1 MMSNAKKIFSCNNCG
16 AKYPKWMG
24 MCGQC
29 GEWNTVE
36 EEIIQSKN
44 KNEPKFILNTTKVKE
59 IKEINYETNE
69 RIETND
75 SELNRVLGGGI
86 VPGSLILISGEPGIG
101 KSTLILQLS
110 ISTKRKVLYV
120 SGEESQQQI
129 KLRADRISK
138 IQTECYILTETNL
151 ELILNSVESLM
162 PEIIV
167 VDSIQTIQTNSIDN
181 IQGSTPQIKECTST
195 LIKLAKQTG
204 IPIFVIG
211 HITKDGNIAGPK
223 VLEHMVDVVLN
234 FEGDKNNLFRILRSK
249 KNRFGSTSEIGI
261 YEMLDKGL
269 VIVENPSE
277 LFTSNRNKELSG
289 NCIGI
294 TLDGIRPIMIEIQAL
309 VSSAVYGTPQR
320 ISNGFN
326 SKRLNMLLAVL
337 EKKVGFKIGIKDIFI
352 NITGG
357 IKIDD
362 PALDLAVIFSI
373 LSSNTN
379 LNIENDICLC
389 AEIGLSGELRSVKN
403 IDIRISEAERLGYKK
418 IIVSQNSKIRAKSS
432 KIKILKFS
440 KLSNVVKEVF
450 KEQD

>member
-1 MMSNAKKIFSCNNCG
+1 MAITKKIYSCNNCG

-24 MCGQC
+24 QCSQC
-29 GEWNTVE
+29 GEWNTVD
-36 EEIIQSKN
+36 EEIIQSK
-44 KNEPKFILNTTKVKE
+44 KKSEPNIILNKSKLKE
-59 IKEINYETNE
+59 IKEIDAETTE
-69 RIETND
+69 RIKIVDN
-75 SELNRVLGGGI
+75 ELNRVLGGGI
-86 VPGSLILISGEPGIG
+86 VPGSVILISGEPGIG
-101 KSTLILQLS
+101 KSTLILQIS
-110 ISTKRKVLYV
+110 ISIKRKVLYI

-129 KLRADRISK
+129 KLRANRISK
-138 IQTECYILTETNL
+138 NHNECYILTETNL
-151 ELILNSVESLM
+151 ELILKSIEALM
-162 PEIIV
+162 PDLIV
-167 VDSIQTIQTNSIDN
+167 IDSIQTIQTDGIEN

-195 LIKLAKQTG
+195 LIKVAKQTG
-204 IPIFVIG
+204 IPIIVIG

-234 FEGDKNNLFRILRSK
+234 FEGDKNNLYRILRSK

-261 YEMLDKGL
+261 YEMLDTGL
-269 VIVENPSE
+269 NIVKNPSE
-277 LFTSNRNKELSG
+277 LFTSNRENQLSG
-289 NCIGI
+289 NSIGI
-294 TLDGIRPIMIEIQAL
+294 TLDGNRSIMIEIQAL

-337 EKKVGFKIGIKDIFI
+337 EKKAGFKIGVKDIFI

-379 LNIENDICLC
+379 LSIENGLCFC
-389 AEIGLSGELRSVKN
+389 AEVGLSGELRNVKN
-403 IDIRISEAERLGYKK
+403 IDIRISEAERLGYNK
-418 IIVSQNSKIRAKSS
+418 IIISSNSKTQNKTNHIE
-432 KIKILKFS
+432 ILKFS
-440 KLSNVVKEVF
+440 KLSDVVKEVF

>member
-1 MMSNAKKIFSCNNCG
+1 MASTKKIYSCNNCG

-24 MCGQC
+24 QCSQC
-29 GEWNTVE
+29 GEWNTVD

-44 KNEPKFILNTTKVKE
+44 KSEPNITLNKSKLKE
-59 IKEINYETNE
+59 IKEIDAETTE
-69 RIETND
+69 RIKIGDN
-75 SELNRVLGGGI
+75 ELNRVLGGGI
-86 VPGSLILISGEPGIG
+86 VPGSVILISGEPGIG
-101 KSTLILQLS
+101 KSTLILQIS
-110 ISTKRKVLYV
+110 ISIKRKVLYI

-129 KLRADRISK
+129 KLRANRISK
-138 IQTECYILTETNL
+138 NQNECYILTETNL
-151 ELILNSVESLM
+151 ELILKSIEALM
-162 PEIIV
+162 PDLIV
-167 VDSIQTIQTNSIDN
+167 IDSIQTIQTDGIEN

-195 LIKLAKQTG
+195 LIKVAKQTG
-204 IPIFVIG
+204 IPIIVIG

-234 FEGDKNNLFRILRSK
+234 FEGDKNNLYRILRSK

-261 YEMLDKGL
+261 YEMLDTGL
-269 VIVENPSE
+269 NIVKNPSE
-277 LFTSNRNKELSG
+277 LFTSNRENQLSG

-294 TLDGIRPIMIEIQAL
+294 TLDGNRSIMIEIQAL

-337 EKKVGFKIGIKDIFI
+337 EKKAGFKIGVKDIFI

-379 LNIENDICLC
+379 LSIENGLCFC
-389 AEIGLSGELRSVKN
+389 AEVGLSGELRNVKN
-403 IDIRISEAERLGYKK
+403 IDIRISEAERLGYNK
-418 IIVSQNSKIRAKSS
+418 IILSSNSKTQHKTTQIE
-432 KIKILKFS
+432 ILKFS
-440 KLSNVVKEVF
+440 KLIDVVKEVF

>member
-1 MMSNAKKIFSCNNCG
+1 MSNAKKIFSCNNCG

-36 EEIIQSKN
+36 EEIIKSKN
-44 KNEPKFILNTTKVKE
+44 KNELKIILNTTKIKE
-59 IKEINYETNE
+59 INEINYETNE
-69 RIETND
+69 RIKTND

-86 VPGSLILISGEPGIG
+86 VQGSLILISGEPGIG

-110 ISTKRKVLYV
+110 ISTKRKVLYI

-151 ELILNSVESLM
+151 ESILKSVESLM

-167 VDSIQTIQTNSIDN
+167 VDSIQTIQTNSIEN

-195 LIKLAKQTG
+195 FIKLAKQTG
-204 IPIFVIG
+204 IPIFIIG

-261 YEMLDKGL
+261 YEMLDRGL

-277 LFTSNRNKELSG
+277 LFTSNRNNRLSG

-294 TLDGIRPIMIEIQAL
+294 TIDGVRPIMIEIQAL

-379 LNIENDICLC
+379 LTIENDICLC
-389 AEIGLSGELRSVKN
+389 SEIGLSGELRSVKN

-418 IIVSQNSKIRAKSS
+418 IIVSQNSKIQAKAN

-440 KLSNVVKEVF
+440 KLGDVVKEIF

>member
-1 MMSNAKKIFSCNNCG
+1 MASTKKIYSCNNCG

-24 MCGQC
+24 QCSQC
-29 GEWNTVE
+29 GEWNTVD
-36 EEIIQSKN
+36 EEIIQSK
-44 KNEPKFILNTTKVKE
+44 KKSEPNIILNKSKLKE
-59 IKEINYETNE
+59 IKEIDAETTE
-69 RIETND
+69 RIKISDN
-75 SELNRVLGGGI
+75 ELNRVLGGGI
-86 VPGSLILISGEPGIG
+86 VPGSVILISGEPGIG
-101 KSTLILQLS
+101 KSTLILQIS
-110 ISTKRKVLYV
+110 ISIKRKVLYI

-129 KLRADRISK
+129 KLRANRISK
-138 IQTECYILTETNL
+138 NQNECYILTETNL
-151 ELILNSVESLM
+151 ELILKSIEELM
-162 PEIIV
+162 PDLIV
-167 VDSIQTIQTNSIDN
+167 IDSIQTIQTNVIEN

-195 LIKLAKQTG
+195 LIKVAKQTG
-204 IPIFVIG
+204 IPIIVIG

-234 FEGDKNNLFRILRSK
+234 FEGDKNNLYRILRSK

-261 YEMLDKGL
+261 YEMLDTGL
-269 VIVENPSE
+269 NIVKNPSE
-277 LFTSNRNKELSG
+277 LFTSNRENQLSG

-294 TLDGIRPIMIEIQAL
+294 TLDGNRSIMIEIQAL

-337 EKKVGFKIGIKDIFI
+337 EKKAGFKIGVKDIFI

-379 LNIENDICLC
+379 LSIENGLCFC
-389 AEIGLSGELRSVKN
+389 AEVGLSGELRNVKN
-403 IDIRISEAERLGYKK
+403 IDIRISEAERLGYNK
-418 IIVSQNSKIRAKSS
+418 IIISSNSKTQNKTNQIE
-432 KIKILKFS
+432 ILKFS
-440 KLSNVVKEVF
+440 KLSDVVKEVF

>member
-1 MMSNAKKIFSCNNCG
+1 MAITKKIYSCNNCG

-24 MCGQC
+24 QCSQC
-29 GEWNTVE
+29 GEWNTVD
-36 EEIIQSKN
+36 EEIIKSK
-44 KNEPKFILNTTKVKE
+44 KKSEPNIILNKSKLKE
-59 IKEINYETNE
+59 IKEIDAETTE
-69 RIETND
+69 RIKIVDN
-75 SELNRVLGGGI
+75 ELNRVLGGGI
-86 VPGSLILISGEPGIG
+86 VPGSVILISGEPGIG
-101 KSTLILQLS
+101 KSTLILQIS
-110 ISTKRKVLYV
+110 ISIKRKVLYI

-129 KLRADRISK
+129 KLRANRISNN
-138 IQTECYILTETNL
+138 QNECYILTETNL
-151 ELILNSVESLM
+151 ELILKSIEALM
-162 PEIIV
+162 PDLIII
-167 VDSIQTIQTNSIDN
+167 DSIQTIQTDGIEN

-195 LIKLAKQTG
+195 LIKVAKQTG
-204 IPIFVIG
+204 IPIIVIG

-234 FEGDKNNLFRILRSK
+234 FEGDKNNLYRILRSK

-261 YEMLDKGL
+261 YEMLDTGL
-269 VIVENPSE
+269 NIVKNPSE
-277 LFTSNRNKELSG
+277 LFTSNRENQLSG

-294 TLDGIRPIMIEIQAL
+294 TLDGNRSIMIEIQAL

-337 EKKVGFKIGIKDIFI
+337 EKKAGFKIGVKDIFI

-379 LNIENDICLC
+379 LSIENGLCFC
-389 AEIGLSGELRSVKN
+389 AEVGLSGELRNVKN
-403 IDIRISEAERLGYKK
+403 IDIRISEAERLGYDK
-418 IIVSQNSKIRAKSS
+418 IIISSNSKTQNKTTQIDV
-432 KIKILKFS
+432 LKFS
-440 KLSNVVKEVF
+440 KLSDVVKEVF

>member
-1 MMSNAKKIFSCNNCG
+1 MASTKKIYSCNNCG

-24 MCGQC
+24 QCSQC
-29 GEWNTVE
+29 GEWNTVD
-36 EEIIQSKN
+36 EEIIQSK
-44 KNEPKFILNTTKVKE
+44 KKSEPNIILNKSKLKE
-59 IKEINYETNE
+59 IKEIDAETTE
-69 RIETND
+69 RIKIGDN
-75 SELNRVLGGGI
+75 ELNRVLGGGI
-86 VPGSLILISGEPGIG
+86 VPGSVILISGEPGIG
-101 KSTLILQLS
+101 KSTLILQIS
-110 ISTKRKVLYV
+110 ISIKRKVLYI

-129 KLRADRISK
+129 KLRANRISK
-138 IQTECYILTETNL
+138 NQNECYILTETNL
-151 ELILNSVESLM
+151 ELILKSIETLM
-162 PEIIV
+162 PDLIV
-167 VDSIQTIQTNSIDN
+167 IDSIQTIQTDVIEN

-195 LIKLAKQTG
+195 LIKVAKQTG
-204 IPIFVIG
+204 IPIIVIG

-234 FEGDKNNLFRILRSK
+234 FEGDKNNLYRILRSK

-261 YEMLDKGL
+261 YEMLDTGL
-269 VIVENPSE
+269 NIVKNPSE
-277 LFTSNRNKELSG
+277 LFTSNRENQLSG
-289 NCIGI
+289 NSIGI
-294 TLDGIRPIMIEIQAL
+294 TLDGNRSIMIEIQAL

-337 EKKVGFKIGIKDIFI
+337 EKKAGFKIGVKDIFI

-379 LNIENDICLC
+379 LSIENGLCFC
-389 AEIGLSGELRSVKN
+389 AEVGLSGELRNVKN
-403 IDIRISEAERLGYKK
+403 IDIRISEAERLGYNK
-418 IIVSQNSKIRAKSS
+418 IIISSNSKTQNKTTQID
-432 KIKILKFS
+432 ILKFS
-440 KLSNVVKEVF
+440 KLSDVVKEVF

>member
-1 MMSNAKKIFSCNNCG
+1 MSNVKKIFSCNNCG

-36 EEIIQSKN
+36 EEIIKSKN
-44 KNEPKFILNTTKVKE
+44 KNELKIILNTTKIKE
-59 IKEINYETNE
+59 INEINYETNE
-69 RIETND
+69 RIKTND

-86 VPGSLILISGEPGIG
+86 VQGSLILISGEPGIG

-110 ISTKRKVLYV
+110 ISTKRKVLYI

-151 ELILNSVESLM
+151 ESILKSVESLM

-167 VDSIQTIQTNSIDN
+167 VDSIQTIQTNSIEN

-195 LIKLAKQTG
+195 FIKLAKQTG
-204 IPIFVIG
+204 IPIFIIG

-261 YEMLDKGL
+261 YEMLDRGL

-277 LFTSNRNKELSG
+277 LFTSNRNNRLSG

-294 TLDGIRPIMIEIQAL
+294 TIDGVRPIMIEIQAL

-379 LNIENDICLC
+379 LTIENDICLC
-389 AEIGLSGELRSVKN
+389 SEIGLSGELRSVKN
-403 IDIRISEAERLGYKK
+403 IDIRILEAERLGYKK
-418 IIVSQNSKIRAKSS
+418 IIVSQNSKIQAKAN

-440 KLSNVVKEVF
+440 KLGDVVKEIF

>member
-1 MMSNAKKIFSCNNCG
+1 MASTKKIYSCNNCG

-24 MCGQC
+24 QCSQC
-29 GEWNTVE
+29 GEWNTVD
-36 EEIIQSKN
+36 EEIIQSK
-44 KNEPKFILNTTKVKE
+44 KKSEPNIILNKSKLKE
-59 IKEINYETNE
+59 IKEIDAETTE
-69 RIETND
+69 RIKISDN
-75 SELNRVLGGGI
+75 ELNRVLGGGI
-86 VPGSLILISGEPGIG
+86 VPGSVILISGEPGIG
-101 KSTLILQLS
+101 KSTLILQIS
-110 ISTKRKVLYV
+110 ISIKRKVLYI

-129 KLRADRISK
+129 KLRANRISNN
-138 IQTECYILTETNL
+138 QNECYILTETNL
-151 ELILNSVESLM
+151 ELILKSIEALM
-162 PEIIV
+162 PDLIII
-167 VDSIQTIQTNSIDN
+167 DSIQTIQTDGIEN

-195 LIKLAKQTG
+195 LIKVAKQTG
-204 IPIFVIG
+204 IPIIVIG

-234 FEGDKNNLFRILRSK
+234 FEGDKNNLYRILRSK

-261 YEMLDKGL
+261 YEMLDTGL
-269 VIVENPSE
+269 NIVKNPSE
-277 LFTSNRNKELSG
+277 LFTSNRENQLSG

-294 TLDGIRPIMIEIQAL
+294 TLDGNRSIMIEIQAL

-337 EKKVGFKIGIKDIFI
+337 EKKAGFKIGVKDIFI

-379 LNIENDICLC
+379 LSIENGLCFC
-389 AEIGLSGELRSVKN
+389 AEVGLSGELRNVKN
-403 IDIRISEAERLGYKK
+403 IDIRISEAERLGYNK
-418 IIVSQNSKIRAKSS
+418 IIISSNSKTQNKTNQIE
-432 KIKILKFS
+432 ILKFS
-440 KLSNVVKEVF
+440 KLSDVVKEVF

>member
-1 MMSNAKKIFSCNNCG
+1 MASTKKIYSCNNCG

-24 MCGQC
+24 QCSQC
-29 GEWNTVE
+29 GEWNTVD
-36 EEIIQSKN
+36 EEIIQSK
-44 KNEPKFILNTTKVKE
+44 KKSEPNIILNKSKLKE
-59 IKEINYETNE
+59 IKEIDAETTE
-69 RIETND
+69 RIKISDN
-75 SELNRVLGGGI
+75 ELNRVLGGGI
-86 VPGSLILISGEPGIG
+86 VPGSVILISGEPGIG
-101 KSTLILQLS
+101 KSTLILQIS
-110 ISTKRKVLYV
+110 ISIKRKVLYI

-129 KLRADRISK
+129 KLRANRISK
-138 IQTECYILTETNL
+138 NQNECYILTETNL
-151 ELILNSVESLM
+151 ELILKSIEALM
-162 PEIIV
+162 PDLIV
-167 VDSIQTIQTNSIDN
+167 IDSIQTIQTDGIEN

-195 LIKLAKQTG
+195 LIKVAKQTG
-204 IPIFVIG
+204 IPIIVIG

-234 FEGDKNNLFRILRSK
+234 FEGDKNNLYRILRSK

-261 YEMLDKGL
+261 YEMLNTGL
-269 VIVENPSE
+269 NIVKNPSE
-277 LFTSNRNKELSG
+277 LFTSNRENQLSG

-294 TLDGIRPIMIEIQAL
+294 TLDGNRSIMIEIQAL

-337 EKKVGFKIGIKDIFI
+337 EKKAGFKIGVKDIFI

-373 LSSNTN
+373 LSSNNN
-379 LNIENDICLC
+379 LSIKNGLCFC
-389 AEIGLSGELRSVKN
+389 AEVGLSGELRNVKN
-403 IDIRISEAERLGYKK
+403 IDIRISEAERLGYNK
-418 IIVSQNSKIRAKSS
+418 IIISSNSKTQNKTNQIE
-432 KIKILKFS
+432 ILKFS
-440 KLSNVVKEVF
+440 KLSDVVKEVF